1 MSDLLEYFATRQAA
15 MADLLGEL
23 VALESPTTDK
33 GAVDR
38 LGSRLAKELRAL
50 GATLTV
56 DEQETAGNHLIARWA
71 PTPTLPRSQTRGGG
85 DAPSPSP
92 VTMSLRSP
100 AGSPRAGEGIV
111 LLCHMDTVWDMGTC
125 AQRPCRTE
133 DGRLYGPGAYDMKGG
148 IVIALAA
155 MAGLRAL
162 ERRPALPVTLLI
174 TSDEER
180 GSRTSR
186 DLIEREAARSRV
198 VLCLEPA
205 LSTGALKTFR
215 KGTGLFHVTALGR
228 AAHAGA
234 DHENGVNAIEELALQ
249 IITIQRLTAYHRG
262 TTVNVGLVTGGTR
275 TNVVPE
281 RAECWVDL
289 RVATREEGERMHA
302 RLLDLRPN
310 LPGAQVT
317 VTGSLNRPPMERDA
331 RMLATF
337 AHACA
342 VAAAHGIELT
352 QGKSGGGSDANFT
365 AALGIPTLDGL
376 GAVGNGAHAVDEHVI
391 LSSLPERAALLA
403 ALLLD
408 DWVTG

>member
-1 MSDLLEYFATRQAA
+1 MSDLLDYFGTRQAA
-15 MADLLGEL
+15 MTDLLGEL

-33 GAVDR
+33 DAVDR
-38 LGSRLAKELRAL
+38 LGRRLSEELRAR

-56 DEQETAGNHLIARWA
+56 DEQETAGNHLVARWA
-71 PTPTLPRSQTRGGG
+71 PAATLP
-85 DAPSPSP
+85 
-92 VTMSLRSP
+92 SP
-100 AGSPRAGEGIV
+100 ARGLPAELRRDFVAGDGILV
-111 LLCHMDTVWDMGTC
+111 LCHMDTVWDLGTC

-148 IVIALAA
+148 IVIALTAV
-155 MAGLRAL
+155 AGLRAL
-162 ERRPALPVTLLI
+162 DRRPALPVTLLI

-186 DLIEREAARSRV
+186 ELIEREAARSRV

-215 KGTGLFHVTALGR
+215 KGTGLYRVTALGR

-249 IITIQRLTAYHRG
+249 IVTIQRLTAYHRG
-262 TTVNVGLVTGGTR
+262 TTVNVGLVSGGTR

-289 RVATREEGERMHA
+289 RVTTREEGERMHA

-310 LPGAQVT
+310 LPGAQVS
-317 VTGSLNRPPMERDA
+317 VTGGLNRPPMERNA

-337 AHACA
+337 AHACT
-342 VAAAHGIELT
+342 VAAAHGIELS

-408 DWVTG
+408 DWVFE

>member
-1 MSDLLEYFATRQAA
+1 MSDLLEYFAARQAA
-15 MADLLGEL
+15 MTDLLGEL

-33 GAVDR
+33 AAVDR
-38 LGSRLAKELRAL
+38 LGRRLSEELRAL

-56 DEQETAGNHLIARWA
+56 DEQETAGDHLVARWA
-71 PTPTLPRSQTRGGG
+71 LASPL
-85 DAPSPSP
+85 PSPARGLP
-92 VTMSLRSP
+92 ELRGDP
-100 AGSPRAGEGIV
+100 GAGEGIL
-111 LLCHMDTVWDMGTC
+111 LLCHMDTVWDVGTC
-125 AQRPCRTE
+125 AQRPCRIE

-155 MAGLRAL
+155 IGGLRAL
-162 ERRPALPVTLLI
+162 DRRPALPVTLLI

-215 KGTGLFHVTALGR
+215 KGTGLYRVTALGR

-249 IITIQRLTAYHRG
+249 IITLQRLTAYHRG
-262 TTVNVGLVTGGTR
+262 TTVNVGLVSGGTR

-289 RVATREEGERMHA
+289 RVTTREEGERMHA

-342 VAAAHGIELT
+342 VAAAHGIELA

-408 DWVTG
+408 DWVIG

>member
-1 MSDLLEYFATRQAA
+1 
-15 MADLLGEL
+15 L

-33 GAVDR
+33 DAVDR
-38 LGSRLAKELRAL
+38 LGRRLGEELRAL

-71 PTPTLPRSQTRGGG
+71 PAPTLPRSRAARG
-85 DAPSPSP
+85 
-92 VTMSLRSP
+92 
-100 AGSPRAGEGIV
+100 RAGEGIL
-111 LLCHMDTVWDMGTC
+111 LLCHMDTVWDVGTC

-133 DGRLYGPGAYDMKGG
+133 EGRLYGPGAYDMKAG
-148 IVIALAA
+148 IVITLAA

-162 ERRPALPVTLLI
+162 DRRPPLPIALLV

-186 DLIEREAARSRV
+186 DLIEREAARSRI

-215 KGTGLFHVTALGR
+215 KGTGLYHVTVLGR

-249 IITIQRLTAYHRG
+249 IITLQRLTAYHRG
-262 TTVNVGLVTGGTR
+262 TTVNVGLVAGGTR

-281 RAECWVDL
+281 HAECWVDL
-289 RVATREEGERMHA
+289 RVTTREEGDRMHA
-302 RLLDLRPN
+302 RLLDLRPH

-317 VTGSLNRPPMERDA
+317 VTGGLNRPPMERDA

-342 VAAAHGIELT
+342 VAAAHGIDLT
-352 QGKSGGGSDANFT
+352 QGESGGGSDANFT
-365 AALGIPTLDGL
+365 AALGVPSLDGL
-376 GAVGNGAHAVDEHVI
+376 GAVGNGAHATDEHVV

-403 ALLLD
+403 ALILD
-408 DWVTG
+408 EWAIE